1 MMFSGLLVMVFA
13 VVPIENRA
21 TKKRK
26 NYALAALLL
35 VVLVLVGC
43 GGGGTASD
51 GGGGGATTGG
61 TPAGS
66 YTITVT
72 GKSGSITQSSTLQL
86 TVK

>member
-1 MMFSGLLVMVFA
+1 MTFSGLLVMVFA
-13 VVPIENRA
+13 LAPIENRA
-21 TKKRK
+21 SKKRK

-35 VVLVLVGC
+35 FVFVLVGC

-72 GKSGSITQSSTLQL
+72 GKSGSVTQSNTLQL